1 MAISGRPS
9 TLVTVESEPMTTK
22 ADEIALVLEEA
33 ILSGAVPPGEVL
45 RQEQLSEEFGV
56 SRTPIREALRQ
67 LAAVGLV
74 SLVGNRSARVRLI
87 SREEVRETFVVW
99 AALEGCAAELARER
113 ITQRQLREM
122 KRAERRFA
130 DLTNKL
136 RGAGQRDFD
145 VQSVASE
152 WVQAND
158 AFHDVILDASGVKLL
173 AEATRSARR
182 GLYGQAIWSLG
193 YRGQPVWSQWPV
205 LAEHFGSAVAQHRA
219 IAEAIESRSPDVRRL
234 NEEHIFTGGRLLDQL
249 LDRAETSQRGLR
261 HRVSWASSLDSPP
274 PSRRSSST

>member
-1 MAISGRPS
+1 M
-9 TLVTVESEPMTTK
+9 EPMTTK

-33 ILSGAVPPGEVL
+33 IRSGEVAPGEVL

-74 SLVGNRSARVRLI
+74 SLVANRGARVRTI
-87 SREEVRETFVVW
+87 SREDLRETFVVW

-113 ITQRQLREM
+113 ITQRQLREL
-122 KRAERRFA
+122 KRAERLFA
-130 DLTNKL
+130 DLTDKL
-136 RGAGQRDFD
+136 RSADQRDLG
-145 VQSVASE
+145 VQSLATK

-158 AFHDVILDASGVKLL
+158 AFHDVILDAAGVKLL

-182 GLYGQAIWSLG
+182 GIYGQAIWSLG

-205 LAEHFGSAVAQHRA
+205 LAEHFASAVAQHRA

-234 NEEHIFTGGRLLDQL
+234 NEQHIFEGSRLLEQL
-249 LDRAETSQRGLR
+249 LDRAESSQRSLR
-261 HRVSWASSLDSPP
+261 HRVSWASSVDSPP
-274 PSRRSSST
+274 TSRRSSST